1 MWIGNEIFFISDR
14 DMTMNIFV
22 YNTQTKQ
29 TEKVTNYTDYDVK
42 FPSTNGQIIVYEKGG
57 YLYKLDPKTRQSTQ
71 INITLTSDFIYGR
84 TELR

>member
-1 MWIGNEIFFISDR
+1 MDKILKIRLGRDVYKRQFFISDR

-42 FPSTNGQIIVYEKGG
+42 FPSS
-57 YLYKLDPKTRQSTQ
+57 L
-71 INITLTSDFIYGR
+71 
-84 TELR
+84 

>member
-1 MWIGNEIFFISDR
+1 MAEWLTISGFTILQTKIGENITKYVAQDIVPMWIGDEIFFISDR

-42 FPSTNGQIIVYEKGG
+42 FPQLERRGHCI
-57 YLYKLDPKTRQSTQ
+57 
-71 INITLTSDFIYGR
+71 
-84 TELR
+84 